1 MIVEDKENESLITS
15 MVTDEAMQKEL
26 LLQDEE
32 EDFLDEGSSL
42 SHQMSAHLYGFD
54 IFSKHKRV
62 RFELSFGATS
72 YGLQSSTRNHR
83 FLARNVPE
91 LTKVFAALKQGAT
104 TTLGTYV

>member
-42 SHQMSAHLYGFD
+42 SHMSAHLYGFD